1 MLSLSLL
8 ILLDSTLDG
17 HVLML
22 SRLLWKMMV
31 IIGLS
36 NCVLDGVIL
45 FAFEDDRL
53 AMHLEE
59 LHCVGFA
66 RDAYSL

>member
-1 MLSLSLL
+1 
-8 ILLDSTLDG
+8 
-17 HVLML
+17 
-22 SRLLWKMMV
+22 MV

-36 NCVLDGVIL
+36 NCILDGVIL